1 MVLII
6 GVQPSLSLS
15 QGLTVLQTPKFV
27 VECLF
32 NVKKFGGLAFVF
44 SSAIVLILSW
54 VFVNI
59 IWMFQA
65 NVFIIFHFWFFYSGG
80 GNISNIIFKNVM
92 FHEVQMRW
100 FSLKH
105 RLKSLSHSFI
115 RDGIWFTSDS
125 FLLSL

>member
-6 GVQPSLSLS
+6 GVQPSLGLS
-15 QGLTVLQTPKFV
+15 QELTVLQTPKFV

-92 FHEVQMRW
+92 FRKVQMRL

-105 RLKSLSHSFI
+105 RLKSLPHSFI
-115 RDGIWFTSDS
+115 RDGIWFISDS